1 MWRFYQSLRLVF
13 CCFVFFMQ
21 KTAYEMRIRDW
32 SSDVCS
38 SDLPVAAGFVV
49 EGAVGDQQRG
59 RGIAERQLRLERLA
73 ALEIAGFVAEEL
85 QIDFELAVLHLRIDF
100 GDARRIALAAP
111 IDGRLLPDRDP
122 PEIEFVDAR
131 DQLVAARR
139 IDLPDAFALL
149 ERQELRSEEHTS
161 ELQSLMR

>member
-59 RGIAERQLRLERLA
+59 RGIAKRQLRLERLA
-73 ALEIAGFVAEEL
+73 ALEIAGLVAEEL
-85 QIDFELAVLHLRIDF
+85 QIDFELAVLHLRIAF

-111 IDGRLLPDRDP
+111 VDGRLLADRDA
-122 PEIEFVDAR
+122 PEIESL
-131 DQLVAARR
+131 QPEERR
-139 IDLPDAFALL
+139 VGKKGV
-149 ERQELRSEEHTS
+149 RT
-161 ELQSLMR
+161 

>member
-1 MWRFYQSLRLVF
+1 
-13 CCFVFFMQ
+13 
-21 KTAYEMRIRDW
+21 MRISDW

-38 SDLPVAAGFVV
+38 SDLGAVGGDHEHPVAAGFVV

-100 GDARRIALAAP
+100 GDARRI
-111 IDGRLLPDRDP
+111 
-122 PEIEFVDAR
+122 
-131 DQLVAARR
+131 
-139 IDLPDAFALL
+139 
-149 ERQELRSEEHTS
+149 RSEERRVGKECVGSCRSRWSSYH
-161 ELQSLMR
+161 

>member
-1 MWRFYQSLRLVF
+1 
-13 CCFVFFMQ
+13 
-21 KTAYEMRIRDW
+21 MR
-32 SSDVCS
+32 
-38 SDLPVAAGFVV
+38 G
-49 EGAVGDQQRG
+49 G
-59 RGIAERQLRLERLA
+59 RGIDAGELRLERLA

-85 QIDFELAVLHLRIDF
+85 QIDFELAFLHLRIDF

-149 ERQELRSEEHTS
+149 VRLADLDRDRKSKRLKSRH
-161 ELQSLMR
+161 

>member
-1 MWRFYQSLRLVF
+1 
-13 CCFVFFMQ
+13 
-21 KTAYEMRIRDW
+21 MRISDW

-38 SDLPVAAGFVV
+38 SDL
-49 EGAVGDQQRG
+49 
-59 RGIAERQLRLERLA
+59 
-73 ALEIAGFVAEEL
+73 
-85 QIDFELAVLHLRIDF
+85 LRIDF

-149 ERQELRSEEHTS
+149 ERLADLDRENRKHPHTGSEQAERLEVALRDHEDPF
-161 ELQSLMR
+161 

>member
-1 MWRFYQSLRLVF
+1 
-13 CCFVFFMQ
+13 
-21 KTAYEMRIRDW
+21 MRISDW

-38 SDLPVAAGFVV
+38 SDL
-49 EGAVGDQQRG
+49 
-59 RGIAERQLRLERLA
+59 
-73 ALEIAGFVAEEL
+73 
-85 QIDFELAVLHLRIDF
+85 LRIDF

-149 ERQELRSEEHTS
+149 ERLADLDRETRKLPRHGRAQVDRKSTRMNSSH
-161 ELQSLMR
+161 

>member
-1 MWRFYQSLRLVF
+1 
-13 CCFVFFMQ
+13 
-21 KTAYEMRIRDW
+21 MRISDW

-38 SDLPVAAGFVV
+38 SDL
-49 EGAVGDQQRG
+49 
-59 RGIAERQLRLERLA
+59 
-73 ALEIAGFVAEEL
+73 
-85 QIDFELAVLHLRIDF
+85 LRIDF

-149 ERQELRSEEHTS
+149 ERLADLDRETRKLPRHGRAQVERIEVAPRDLEARFKPGRRRPLPPALARLAPFVGRQAVRH
-161 ELQSLMR
+161 RA

>member
-1 MWRFYQSLRLVF
+1 
-13 CCFVFFMQ
+13 
-21 KTAYEMRIRDW
+21 MR
-32 SSDVCS
+32 
-38 SDLPVAAGFVV
+38 G
-49 EGAVGDQQRG
+49 G
-59 RGIAERQLRLERLA
+59 RGIDAGELRLERLA

-139 IDLPDAFALL
+139 IDPIGRATW
-149 ERQELRSEEHTS
+149 RGRVCQYVWI
-161 ELQSLMR
+161 